1 MSNVSVSNTSNGVSP
16 SPAGSIWERASLKQ
30 IALGT
35 VLVALVVI
43 GLALVV
49 MLRYVFLMLF
59 LGIVLATAL
68 APLVERLRRWNVPQ
82 GAAVL
87 VAFGV
92 LLLAVSA
99 LVAALLPFF
108 VGQIVQAVR
117 DFPTFYGGFRT
128 SLGQSDSRLLRAIG
142 IYLPADLVSSLS
154 SGSADTL
161 SVQVTAL
168 LPSVGQALLASSL
181 VLLLSYYWLYSRT
194 LALQSVVL
202 LLPLDYRAD
211 TLALW
216 NEIEEKIG
224 AFVRGLAVLS
234 LVIGVLS
241 AIGYVAIGL
250 PYGLTIAIIAGLLE
264 AVPYVG
270 PIITLILAGIVG
282 LTVSQTMALLAIGI
296 AMVIQLLENAIV
308 VPRVMD
314 KAVGVSPVVTLL
326 ALAIF
331 SDLFGLLG
339 ALLAIPLAAGL
350 QVLINHSL
358 QRVSTLSDPQ
368 IGGRDKLALLRYHT
382 QDLTN
387 DIRLQLRNKADEPD
401 ADVDEIE
408 EQLESLLVDLDS
420 YLATVQ
426 EQQR

>member
-1 MSNVSVSNTSNGVSP
+1 MSNVSVSNTSNGASP

-30 IALGT
+30 IVLGT

-87 VAFGV
+87 LAFG
-92 LLLAVSA
+92 LLLLVVGGV
-99 LVAALLPFF
+99 VAALLPFF

-128 SLGQSDSRLLRAIG
+128 SLSQSDSRLLHAIG
-142 IYLPADLVSSLS
+142 VYLPADLVGSLS

-161 SVQVTAL
+161 SAQLTTL

-194 LALQSVVL
+194 LALQSIVM
-202 LLPLDYRAD
+202 LLPLDYRAN

-224 AFVRGLAVLS
+224 AFVRGLAVLG

-241 AIGYVAIGL
+241 AIGYMAIGL

-282 LTVSQTMALLAIGI
+282 LTVSQSMALLAIGI

-339 ALLAIPLAAGL
+339 ALLAIPLAAGF
-350 QVLINHSL
+350 QVLINHGL
-358 QRVSTLSDPQ
+358 QRVRTLSDPQ
-368 IGGRDKLALLRYHT
+368 IGGRDKLALLRYQT

-387 DIRLQLRNKADEPD
+387 DIRLQLRNKADELD

-426 EQQR
+426 EQR

>member
-1 MSNVSVSNTSNGVSP
+1 MSLARATPVVGGIAHALYYERTPRISFNKTLEKNEQRVRFKHKQRRQPKPGWFDMG
-16 SPAGSIWERASLKQ
+16 AGTPLKR

-87 VAFGV
+87 VAFGL

-99 LVAALLPFF
+99 LVAALLRLPFF

-142 IYLPADLVSSLS
+142 LYLPADLVSSLS
-154 SGSADTL
+154 SGSADTF
-161 SVQVTAL
+161 SVQATAL
-168 LPSVGQALLASSL
+168 LPSVGQTLLASSL

-194 LALQSVVL
+194 LALQSVVM

-339 ALLAIPLAAGL
+339 ALLQPSACGRPAGADQPRPAARQYAERPADRRARQAGAA
-350 QVLINHSL
+350 
-358 QRVSTLSDPQ
+358 
-368 IGGRDKLALLRYHT
+368 AL
-382 QDLTN
+382 
-387 DIRLQLRNKADEPD
+387 PD
-401 ADVDEIE
+401 AGSD
-408 EQLESLLVDLDS
+408 
-420 YLATVQ
+420 
-426 EQQR
+426 